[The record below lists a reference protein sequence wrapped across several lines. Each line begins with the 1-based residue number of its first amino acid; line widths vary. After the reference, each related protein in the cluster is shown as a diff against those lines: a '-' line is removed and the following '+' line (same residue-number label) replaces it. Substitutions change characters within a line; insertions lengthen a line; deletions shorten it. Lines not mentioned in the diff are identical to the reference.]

1 MKITAFKTTTRPYG
15 RTVSELHID
24 IDVQE
29 SAPDEIIVSRRVGD
43 KTHVY
48 TYIMRDS
55 VVKCI

>member
-29 SAPDEIIVSRRVGD
+29 SAPDEIIVTRRVSG
-43 KTHVY
+43 KKHIY
-48 TYIMRDS
+48 TYVGHD
-55 VVKCI
+55 VVVE